1 MISPIVLK
9 YITEIMGKVNE
20 LLKNTG
26 LTKENSIVA
35 YRGESEDFGDSKL
48 KPSFFRGE
56 QMNEMRLFETLKDY
70 NITDNEADGY
80 IKRAVDSQH
89 YIAKSR
95 LLDITFN
102 ILSSIYFA
110 CDSDSSKNKNGIVYI
125 FNFPSEIYFS
135 INSKYIEE
143 YYDNYLNNKN
153 EKLVINRNFKVL
165 GHAMQNKRIVAQQG
179 GFIFF
184 QGDASHFSAIPD
196 EYYACVKIDS
206 DDKEELIKELEYYF
220 GLERSIIYPEKEYR
234 SAVISKKL
242 TQGIKAA
249 SFDNYLSVEINQ
261 FFTILRNV
269 LSVQKY
275 DTKKNLTYS
284 RRYFRKEKADFMKNL
299 TQWSESEYCEED
311 EINEIF
317 AVCKENFDYLE
328 WEFDIK
334 WIN

>member
-1 MISPIVLK
+1 MGSTIILK
-9 YITEIMGKVNE
+9 YMTEIMDKVNT
-20 LLKNTG
+20 LLENTG
-26 LTKENSIVA
+26 LNKDNSIVA
-35 YRGESEDFGDSKL
+35 YRGESEDFGESKL

-70 NITDNEADGY
+70 NITENEADGY

-102 ILSSIYFA
+102 ILSSLYFA
-110 CDSDSSKNKNGIVYI
+110 CDSDFSKKKDGIVYI

-135 INSKYIEE
+135 INSEYIEK
-143 YYDNYLNNKN
+143 YYGSYLNKKN
-153 EKLVINRNFKVL
+153 EKFIINRNFKVL

-184 QGDASHFSAIPD
+184 QGEASHFSPIPD
-196 EYYACVKIDS
+196 EYYTCVTIDT

-220 GLERSIIYPEKEYR
+220 GLERSIIYPEKEYK

-242 TQGIKAA
+242 TQGIKEA
-249 SFDNYLSVEINQ
+249 SFDNYLNVEINQ

-275 DTKKNLTYS
+275 DKEKNLTYS
-284 RRYFRKEKADFMKNL
+284 RRYFRKEKTDFMKNL
-299 TQWSESEYCEED
+299 IQWSKSEYCKEE
-311 EINEIF
+311 EIKEI
-317 AVCKENFDYLE
+317 VSGCKENFDYLE

-334 WIN
+334 